1 MTGNE
6 LNEIREDGKEF
17 AELAKKIPKE
27 KKREALRL
35 LEGFLLCA
43 EYSVKK
49 AGQEVQ
55 EMLKKIYT
63 ELVLIR
69 KELQAI
75 RNSME
80 SSLKFSI
87 DSRRVAKDISQIQV
101 CQDSRLCRK

>member
-49 AGQEVQ
+49 AGQEEMETWEIGLWQ
-55 EMLKKIYT
+55 EVYGQQRFFAG
-63 ELVLIR
+63 E
-69 KELQAI
+69 
-75 RNSME
+75 
-80 SSLKFSI
+80 
-87 DSRRVAKDISQIQV
+87 
-101 CQDSRLCRK
+101 

>member
-49 AGQEVQ
+49 AGQESDGD
-55 EMLKKIYT
+55 EMH
-63 ELVLIR
+63 
-69 KELQAI
+69 
-75 RNSME
+75 
-80 SSLKFSI
+80 
-87 DSRRVAKDISQIQV
+87 
-101 CQDSRLCRK
+101 

>member
-17 AELAKKIPKE
+17 AELAKKIQKE

-49 AGQEVQ
+49 AG
-55 EMLKKIYT
+55 
-63 ELVLIR
+63 
-69 KELQAI
+69 
-75 RNSME
+75 
-80 SSLKFSI
+80 
-87 DSRRVAKDISQIQV
+87 
-101 CQDSRLCRK
+101 

>member
-1 MTGNE
+1 MCR
-6 LNEIREDGKEF
+6 IFGKESGIGG
-17 AELAKKIPKE
+17 E
-27 KKREALRL
+27 
-35 LEGFLLCA
+35 
-43 EYSVKK
+43 
-49 AGQEVQ
+49 